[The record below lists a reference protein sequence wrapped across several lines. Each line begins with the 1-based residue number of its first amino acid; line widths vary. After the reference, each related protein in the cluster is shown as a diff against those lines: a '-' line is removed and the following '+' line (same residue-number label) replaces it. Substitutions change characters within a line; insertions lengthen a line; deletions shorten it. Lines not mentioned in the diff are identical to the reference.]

1 MRIKLIAL
9 LIIVFSLLG
18 TKANAIPVFYSD
30 GNEVTT
36 IEELPNT
43 EDFDFET
50 KNGATKHIDLGV
62 MHQEFAIFGIP
73 IWNYGE
79 YKYVLFHDNG
89 NNFDYITLDKEDIE
103 ALQSLN
109 YDIPDQPEL
118 PFWNTIGGKL
128 LVLGVIA
135 LFIVGS
141 TWLKKNNNSDSDDTD
156 TDDDEDSDSTL
167 AKIGKAG
174 ADIAGNL
181 LS

>member
-9 LIIVFSLLG
+9 LIIVFGLSG
-18 TKANAIPVFYSD
+18 IKANAIPVFYSN
-30 GNEVTT
+30 GNTITT
-36 IEELPNT
+36 VKELPYT

-50 KNGATKHIDLGV
+50 RNGTTKHVDLGV

-73 IWNYGE
+73 VWNYGD

-89 NNFDYITLDKEDIE
+89 NNYNYTELDKDGIE
-103 ALQSLN
+103 TMRSLVG
-109 YDIPDQPEL
+109 DMSDTPEL

-128 LVLGVIA
+128 LVLGVIV

-141 TWLKKNNNSDSDDTD
+141 KWLKKNNNSDSDDTD
-156 TDDDEDSDSTL
+156 DDEDSDSTS